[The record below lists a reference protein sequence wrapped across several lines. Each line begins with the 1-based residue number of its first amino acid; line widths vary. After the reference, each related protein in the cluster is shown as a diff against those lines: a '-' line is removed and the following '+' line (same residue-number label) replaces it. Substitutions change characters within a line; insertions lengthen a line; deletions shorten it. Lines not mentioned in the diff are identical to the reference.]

1 MPYSRALTEKQ
12 STKNLNTLFSEQKQ
26 FQNVNSTYKNTLNFI
41 QGVLSAWFFILRYL
55 LNHHRIA
62 LTYAYTHGN
71 QRIFFTSQLKF

>member
-41 QGVLSAWFFILRYL
+41 QGVLSA
-55 LNHHRIA
+55 
-62 LTYAYTHGN
+62 
-71 QRIFFTSQLKF
+71 